1 MSRSA
6 ARVLGSSMTV
16 HILAFAVT
24 AISFFVINIP
34 KLRAVDEGV
43 VYLAA
48 ALIGVIAFLSSLV
61 IARFSRKVPIIAA
74 LVLFI
79 LSILN
84 LYFLGYSFAYA
95 SGLTLFLGV
104 EGAIR
109 FILSAV
115 FNAIAVG
122 SLAPRWICT
131 EQNS

>member
-1 MSRSA
+1 MSRA
-6 ARVLGSSMTV
+6 HARSQDRSIAV
-16 HILAFAVT
+16 HMLAFAIT
-24 AISFFVINIP
+24 AVSFFVINIP

-43 VYLAA
+43 VYLSA

-61 IARFSRKVPIIAA
+61 VARFSRKVPIVAA
-74 LVLFI
+74 LVLFTF
-79 LSILN
+79 SILN
-84 LYFLGYSFAYA
+84 LYFLGYSLAYA

-122 SLAPRWICT
+122 SLAPRYICS
-131 EQNS
+131 EQKS

>member
-6 ARVLGSSMTV
+6 AKVLGSSMTV

-43 VYLAA
+43 VYLSA

-61 IARFSRKVPIIAA
+61 VARFSWNVSLSVGIA
-74 LVLFI
+74 LFS
-79 LSILN
+79 LSSLN
-84 LYFLGYSFAYA
+84 LYFLGYSLAFV
-95 SGLTLFLGV
+95 SGLTFLVGV
-104 EGAIR
+104 EGTIR

-115 FNAIAVG
+115 LSAIAVG
-122 SLAPRWICT
+122 SLAPRWMNKEPT
-131 EQNS
+131 S

>member
-1 MSRSA
+1 MSRA
-6 ARVLGSSMTV
+6 HARSQDRSIAV
-16 HILAFAVT
+16 HMLAFAIT
-24 AISFFVINIP
+24 AVSFFVINIP

-43 VYLAA
+43 VYLSA

-61 IARFSRKVPIIAA
+61 VARFSRKVPIVAA
-74 LVLFI
+74 LVLFTF
-79 LSILN
+79 SILN
-84 LYFLGYSFAYA
+84 LYFLGYSLAYA

-122 SLAPRWICT
+122 SLAPRYVCS
-131 EQNS
+131 EQKS

>member
-1 MSRSA
+1 MSRA
-6 ARVLGSSMTV
+6 HARSQDRSIAV
-16 HILAFAVT
+16 HMLAFAIT

-43 VYLAA
+43 VYLSA

-61 IARFSRKVPIIAA
+61 IARFSRKVPIVAA
-74 LVLFI
+74 LVLFTF
-79 LSILN
+79 SILN
-84 LYFLGYSFAYA
+84 LYFLGYSLAYA

-122 SLAPRWICT
+122 SLAPRYICS
-131 EQNS
+131 EQKS